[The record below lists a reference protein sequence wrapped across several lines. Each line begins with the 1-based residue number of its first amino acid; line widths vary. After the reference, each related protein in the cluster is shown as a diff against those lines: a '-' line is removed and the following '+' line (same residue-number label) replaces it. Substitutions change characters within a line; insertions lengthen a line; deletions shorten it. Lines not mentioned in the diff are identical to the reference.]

1 MRAAKHKKIK
11 TPLYVISGASG
22 SGKTTICRRIAE
34 THQWYYSVS
43 HTTRPKRDT
52 ERQGRDYYFVTRSD
66 FLKMVEAGDFLEWA
80 EVYGNL
86 YGTSQKMIEDR
97 LANGQGVI
105 LDVDTQGAAAIKKNF
120 SQAILIFINA
130 RTIDELEMRLK
141 TRATDSTEEIKRR
154 VEYAEHEIGQKSK
167 YDYVILNDNLAEAL
181 EEVESIITKKRA

>member
-1 MRAAKHKKIK
+1 M
-11 TPLYVISGASG
+11 ISGASG

-34 THQWYYSVS
+34 AHQWYYSVS

-52 ERQGRDYYFVTRSD
+52 EQQGRDYYFVTRSD

-105 LDVDTQGAAAIKKNF
+105 LDLDTQGAAAIKKIF
-120 SQAILIFINA
+120 SQATLIFIDTRN
-130 RTIDELEMRLK
+130 IGELEMRLK

-181 EEVESIITKKRA
+181 EKVESIITKKRA